1 VSQARAGHSD
11 AILDRLK
18 ALHPRVI
25 DLSLGRIERLLA
37 KLGNPERKLPP
48 VIHVAGTNGKG
59 STCAYLRA
67 MLEAA
72 GRRVHVYTSPHLVRF
87 HERIRL
93 NGALIG
99 EDHLARILAECE
111 AANGEEPIT
120 FFEITT
126 VAAFLAFSRTP
137 SDAVVL
143 EVGLGGRL
151 DATNVIKRPAMTII
165 TPVDMDHQD
174 YLGDTIEKIA
184 GEKAGILKRG
194 VPAVIGPQ
202 TDEGREAI
210 EARASAIGAPLAIW
224 GQDFHAHEEH
234 KRMVFQDELG
244 LMDVPLPRL
253 PGSHQIA
260 NAAMALCAL
269 RKLDW
274 MRIPDAALEKG
285 LSTVAWPAR
294 MQRLTQGPLLEDIPP
309 KAELWLDGGHNP
321 HAARAVAQ
329 ALADFEERAP
339 KPIYLIC
346 GMLTTKDAAGFFE
359 AFKGLARHVST
370 ISIPGEANAFGAGA
384 LYDIARRCGLDAD
397 PAGSVEDAIHQIAAR
412 ARNAHP
418 SEPPRIFI
426 CGSLYLAGQIL
437 RDHG

>member
-1 VSQARAGHSD
+1 VNQARAGASD
-11 AILDRLK
+11 TILERLK

-25 DLSLGRIERLLA
+25 DLSLGRVERLLE

-48 VIHVAGTNGKG
+48 VVHVAGTNGKG

-72 GRRVHVYTSPHLVRF
+72 GRRVHVYSSPHLVRF

-93 NGALIG
+93 SGSLIG
-99 EDHLARILAECE
+99 EDHLSRILAEVE
-111 AANGEEPIT
+111 EVNGTDPIT
-120 FFEITT
+120 FFEVTT

-137 SDAVVL
+137 ADAVVL

-151 DATNVIKRPAMTII
+151 DATNVIRRPAMTIV

-174 YLGDTIEKIA
+174 YLGDTITKIA

-194 VPAVIGPQ
+194 VSCVVGPQ
-202 TDEGREAI
+202 SEDGLAAISDRAEAL
-210 EARASAIGAPLAIW
+210 GAPLSVW

-234 KRMVFQDELG
+234 KRMVYQDTLG
-244 LMDVPLPRL
+244 LMDLPLPRL
-253 PGSHQIA
+253 PGAHQLP
-260 NAAMALCAL
+260 NAAMAICAL
-269 RKLDW
+269 RSLDW
-274 MRIPDAALEKG
+274 LRIPDAALEKG
-285 LSTVAWPAR
+285 LTSVEWPAR
-294 MQRLTQGPLLEDIPP
+294 MQRLTRGPLLEDVPT
-309 KAELWLDGGHNP
+309 KGELWLDGGHNP

-346 GMLTTKDAAGFFE
+346 GMLTTKDAGGFFA
-359 AFKGLARHVST
+359 AFKGLARHVTT
-370 ISIPGEANAFGAGA
+370 IPIPGEANAYGAGA
-384 LYDIARRCGLDAD
+384 LYDIARRAGLDAD
-397 PAGSVEDAIHQIAAR
+397 PAGSVEDALHQISAR
-412 ARNAHP
+412 ARMAHP
-418 SEPPRIFI
+418 KEPPRILI

-437 RDHG
+437 RDHA

>member
-1 VSQARAGHSD
+1 MTDARAGHSD

-18 ALHPRVI
+18 ALHPKVI
-25 DLSLGRIERLLA
+25 DLSLGRVERLLA
-37 KLGNPERKLPP
+37 KLGHPERSLPP

-93 NGALIG
+93 NGALIR

-111 AANGEEPIT
+111 AVNGSDPIT
-120 FFEITT
+120 FFEVTT

-137 SDAVVL
+137 ADAVIL

-151 DATNVIKRPAMTII
+151 DATNVIKRPALTLI
-165 TPVDMDHQD
+165 TPVDLDHQD
-174 YLGDTIEKIA
+174 YLGDTITKIA

-194 VPAVIGPQ
+194 VAAVIGPQ
-202 TDEGREAI
+202 SDEGRAAI
-210 EARASAIGAPLAIW
+210 EARAEALGAPLAIW

-234 KRMVFQDELG
+234 KRMVYQDELG
-244 LMDVPLPRL
+244 LMDLPLPRL
-253 PGSHQIA
+253 PGAHQIP

-269 RKLDW
+269 RMLDW
-274 MRIPDAALEKG
+274 MRIPDVALEKG
-285 LSTVAWPAR
+285 LTTVEWPAR
-294 MQRLTQGPLLEDIPP
+294 MHRLSRGPLLEDIPP

-329 ALADFEERAP
+329 VLADFEERAP

-346 GMLTTKDAAGFFE
+346 GMLTTKDASGFFD
-359 AFKGLARHVST
+359 AFKGLARHVTT
-370 ISIPGEANAFGAGA
+370 IPIPGEANAFGAGA
-384 LYDIARRCGLDAD
+384 LYDIARRSGLDAD
-397 PAGSVEDAIHQIAAR
+397 PAGSVEDALHQIAAR

-418 SEPPRIFI
+418 NEPPRILI